1 MSVLIV
7 GGDHLGSIP
16 KELKK
21 LGIDDVRH
29 MSGRKKNAIKK
40 GMPMTMDMIIVLH
53 DYVNHNL
60 AHVTKKLAKESNIPV
75 VFARRS
81 WSSIY
86 KKLPACL
93 INTQIE
99 RFQMYN
105 KKNAMILHFKPTKI
119 VSGWQ

>member
-21 LGIDDVRH
+21 LGIDDIRH
-29 MSGRKKNAIKK
+29 VNGRNRSVIKK
-40 GMPMTMDMIIVLH
+40 GMPMSTDLIIVLY

-60 AHVTKKLAKESNIPV
+60 TDVVKKSARELNIPV
-75 VFARRS
+75 IFARRS

-86 KKLPACL
+86 SKLPHCL
-93 INTQIE
+93 I
-99 RFQMYN
+99 
-105 KKNAMILHFKPTKI
+105 
-119 VSGWQ
+119 

>member
-21 LGIDDVRH
+21 IGVDNIRH
-29 MSGRKKNAIKK
+29 MNGRNRNVIKR
-40 GMPMTMDMIIVLH
+40 GMPMTMDLIIVLH

-60 AHVTKKLAKESNIPV
+60 TNVTKKLAKESNIPV

-86 KKLPACL
+86 KKLPDCL
-93 INTQIE
+93 TN
-99 RFQMYN
+99 N
-105 KKNAMILHFKPTKI
+105 
-119 VSGWQ
+119 

>member
-21 LGIDDVRH
+21 IGVDDIKH
-29 MSGRKKNAIKK
+29 MSGRNRNVIKRR
-40 GMPMTMDMIIVLH
+40 MPMTMDLIIILH

-60 AHVTKKLAKESNIPV
+60 ANVTKKQAKEYNIPV
-75 VFARRS
+75 VFAKRS

-86 KKLPACL
+86 KKLPHNL
-93 INTQIE
+93 TN
-99 RFQMYN
+99 N
-105 KKNAMILHFKPTKI
+105 
-119 VSGWQ
+119 

>member
-21 LGIDDVRH
+21 IGVDDIRH
-29 MSGRKKNAIKK
+29 MNGRNRNVIKK
-40 GMPMTMDMIIVLH
+40 GMPMSMDLIIVLH

-60 AHVTKKLAKESNIPV
+60 VQVTKKQAKECNIPI

-86 KKLPACL
+86 KQLPNRI
-93 INTQIE
+93 IN
-99 RFQMYN
+99 N
-105 KKNAMILHFKPTKI
+105 
-119 VSGWQ
+119 

>member
-21 LGIDDVRH
+21 IGVDDIKH
-29 MSGRKKNAIKK
+29 MSGRNKNVIKR
-40 GMPMTMDMIIVLH
+40 GMPMTMDLIIVLH

-60 AHVTKKLAKESNIPV
+60 ASVTKKQAKERNIPV
-75 VFARRS
+75 VFAKRS

-86 KKLPACL
+86 KKLPNSL
-93 INTQIE
+93 N
-99 RFQMYN
+99 N
-105 KKNAMILHFKPTKI
+105 N
-119 VSGWQ
+119 

>member
-7 GGDHLGSIP
+7 GADHLGSIP

-21 LGIDDVRH
+21 IGVYDVTH
-29 MSGRKKNAIKK
+29 ISGRNRNVIKR
-40 GMPMTMDMIIVLH
+40 GMPMTMDLIIVLH

-60 AHVTKKLAKESNIPV
+60 MHVTKKLARESNIPV

-86 KKLPACL
+86 KRLSLLSNP
-93 INTQIE
+93 
-99 RFQMYN
+99 R
-105 KKNAMILHFKPTKI
+105 LHFLR
-119 VSGWQ
+119 

>member
-21 LGIDDVRH
+21 IGVDNIKH
-29 MSGRKKNAIKK
+29 MSGRNRNVIKR
-40 GMPMTMDMIIVLH
+40 GMPMTMDLIIVLH

-60 AHVTKKLAKESNIPV
+60 ASVTKKQTKERNIPV
-75 VFARRS
+75 VFAKRS

-86 KKLPACL
+86 KKLPSSL
-93 INTQIE
+93 TN
-99 RFQMYN
+99 N
-105 KKNAMILHFKPTKI
+105 
-119 VSGWQ
+119 

>member
-21 LGIDDVRH
+21 IGIDDIRH
-29 MSGRKKNAIKK
+29 ISGRNRNIIKR
-40 GMPMTMDMIIVLH
+40 GMPLSMDLIIVLY

-60 AHVTKKLAKESNIPV
+60 TDVIKKYARESHIPI

-81 WSSIY
+81 WSSIFS
-86 KKLPACL
+86 KLPSCL
-93 INTQIE
+93 IN
-99 RFQMYN
+99 N
-105 KKNAMILHFKPTKI
+105 
-119 VSGWQ
+119 

>member
-21 LGIDDVRH
+21 IGVDNIRH
-29 MSGRKKNAIKK
+29 MSSRNRNVIKR
-40 GMPMTMDMIIVLH
+40 GMPMTMDLIIVLH

-60 AHVTKKLAKESNIPV
+60 ANVTKKQAKECNIPV
-75 VFARRS
+75 VFAKRS

-86 KKLPACL
+86 KKLPDSL
-93 INTQIE
+93 TN
-99 RFQMYN
+99 N
-105 KKNAMILHFKPTKI
+105 
-119 VSGWQ
+119 

>member
-21 LGIDDVRH
+21 IGVDNIKH
-29 MSGRKKNAIKK
+29 MSGRNRNVIKR
-40 GMPMTMDMIIVLH
+40 GMPMSMDLIIVLH

-60 AHVTKKLAKESNIPV
+60 ANVTKKQAKEFKIPV
-75 VFARRS
+75 VFAKRS

-86 KKLPACL
+86 KKLPESL
-93 INTQIE
+93 TN
-99 RFQMYN
+99 N
-105 KKNAMILHFKPTKI
+105 
-119 VSGWQ
+119 

>member
-21 LGIDDVRH
+21 IGVDDIKH
-29 MSGRKKNAIKK
+29 ISGRNRNVIKR
-40 GMPMTMDMIIVLH
+40 GMPMTMDLIIVLH

-60 AHVTKKLAKESNIPV
+60 VNVTKKQAKECNIPV
-75 VFARRS
+75 VFAKRS

-86 KKLPACL
+86 KKLPHDL
-93 INTQIE
+93 TN
-99 RFQMYN
+99 N
-105 KKNAMILHFKPTKI
+105 
-119 VSGWQ
+119 

>member
-21 LGIDDVRH
+21 IGVDNIKH
-29 MSGRKKNAIKK
+29 MSGRNRNVIKR
-40 GMPMTMDMIIVLH
+40 GMPMTMDLIIVLH

-60 AHVTKKLAKESNIPV
+60 ANVTKKQAKECNIPV

-86 KKLPACL
+86 NKLPDSL
-93 INTQIE
+93 TN
-99 RFQMYN
+99 N
-105 KKNAMILHFKPTKI
+105 
-119 VSGWQ
+119 

>member
-21 LGIDDVRH
+21 IGVDDIRH
-29 MSGRKKNAIKK
+29 MSGRNRNVIKK
-40 GMPMTMDMIIVLH
+40 GMPIRMDLIIVLH

-60 AHVTKKLAKESNIPV
+60 AKVTKKLAKEANIPV

-86 KKLPACL
+86 KNLSSL
-93 INTQIE
+93 SNTGL
-99 RFQMYN
+99 R
-105 KKNAMILHFKPTKI
+105 L
-119 VSGWQ
+119 

>member
-21 LGIDDVRH
+21 IGVDDIRH
-29 MSGRKKNAIKK
+29 MNGRKKNVIKK
-40 GMPMTMDMIIVLH
+40 GMPMTMDLIIVLH

-60 AHVTKKLAKESNIPV
+60 ANVTKKQAKECNIPV
-75 VFARRS
+75 VFAKRS

-86 KKLPACL
+86 KKLPNRL
-93 INTQIE
+93 TN
-99 RFQMYN
+99 N
-105 KKNAMILHFKPTKI
+105 
-119 VSGWQ
+119 

>member
-21 LGIDDVRH
+21 IGVDDIRH
-29 MSGRKKNAIKK
+29 MNGRNRNVVKK
-40 GMPMTMDMIIVLH
+40 GMPMSMDLIIILH

-60 AHVTKKLAKESNIPV
+60 AHVTKKQAKENNIPV

-86 KKLPACL
+86 KKLPHRL
-93 INTQIE
+93 TN
-99 RFQMYN
+99 N
-105 KKNAMILHFKPTKI
+105 
-119 VSGWQ
+119 

>member
-21 LGIDDVRH
+21 IGVDDIRH
-29 MSGRKKNAIKK
+29 MSGRNKNVIKK
-40 GMPMTMDMIIVLH
+40 GMPLTMDLVIVLY

-60 AHVTKKLAKESNIPV
+60 TDVIKKSARELSIPV
-75 VFARRS
+75 IFARRS

-86 KKLPACL
+86 KKLPHCL
-93 INTQIE
+93 IQN
-99 RFQMYN
+99 
-105 KKNAMILHFKPTKI
+105 
-119 VSGWQ
+119 

>member
-21 LGIDDVRH
+21 IGVDDIRH
-29 MSGRKKNAIKK
+29 MNGRNRNVIKR
-40 GMPMTMDMIIVLH
+40 GMPMSMDLIIILH

-60 AHVTKKLAKESNIPV
+60 AHVTKKQAKEFNIPV
-75 VFARRS
+75 VFAIRS

-86 KKLPACL
+86 KKLPNRL
-93 INTQIE
+93 IIN
-99 RFQMYN
+99 
-105 KKNAMILHFKPTKI
+105 
-119 VSGWQ
+119 

>member
-21 LGIDDVRH
+21 IGVDDIRH
-29 MSGRKKNAIKK
+29 MSGRNRNVIRR
-40 GMPMTMDMIIVLH
+40 GMPMTMDLIIVLH

-60 AHVTKKLAKESNIPV
+60 ANVTKKQAKECNIPI
-75 VFARRS
+75 VFAKRS

-86 KKLPACL
+86 KKLPTRL
-93 INTQIE
+93 TDN
-99 RFQMYN
+99 
-105 KKNAMILHFKPTKI
+105 
-119 VSGWQ
+119 

>member
-21 LGIDDVRH
+21 IGVDDIRH
-29 MSGRKKNAIKK
+29 MNGRNKNVIKK
-40 GMPMTMDMIIVLH
+40 GMSTSMDLIIVLH

-60 AHVTKKLAKESNIPV
+60 ANVTKKQAKECNIPV

-86 KKLPACL
+86 KKLPHSL
-93 INTQIE
+93 FN
-99 RFQMYN
+99 N
-105 KKNAMILHFKPTKI
+105 
-119 VSGWQ
+119 

>member
-21 LGIDDVRH
+21 IGVDDIKH
-29 MSGRKKNAIKK
+29 MSGRNRNVIKRT
-40 GMPMTMDMIIVLH
+40 MPMTMDLIIILH

-60 AHVTKKLAKESNIPV
+60 ANVTKKQAKEYNIPV
-75 VFARRS
+75 VFAKRS

-86 KKLPACL
+86 KKLPHNL
-93 INTQIE
+93 TN
-99 RFQMYN
+99 N
-105 KKNAMILHFKPTKI
+105 
-119 VSGWQ
+119 